1 MPALDPALGLL
12 SALTSLPAAI
22 YYARAIGAAAVRP
35 VRHADGRI
43 SGLRVDARWTRTL
56 LLFLGGSVLV
66 TAVVAALNV
75 AFAQVASGQAA
86 LGAMLVVLLW
96 PHARESIV
104 RMLLV
109 FLLIAA
115 GVSRGLLGAEA
126 LVSIGAGYAI
136 GLSCAWTLHRY
147 AGRNAFGRR
156 E

>member
-1 MPALDPALGLL
+1 MSALDPAFGLL
-12 SALTSLPAAI
+12 SALTSLPAAL

-56 LLFLGGSVLV
+56 LLFLGGSLLV
-66 TAVVAALNV
+66 TAVVAALNL
-75 AFAQVASGQAA
+75 AFAPVASEHAA
-86 LGAMLVVLLW
+86 FGSMLVVLLW

-115 GVSRGLLGAEA
+115 GLSRVLLGAEA
-126 LVSIGAGYAI
+126 LASVGAGYAI

-147 AGRNAFGRR
+147 ARRNAFGRG